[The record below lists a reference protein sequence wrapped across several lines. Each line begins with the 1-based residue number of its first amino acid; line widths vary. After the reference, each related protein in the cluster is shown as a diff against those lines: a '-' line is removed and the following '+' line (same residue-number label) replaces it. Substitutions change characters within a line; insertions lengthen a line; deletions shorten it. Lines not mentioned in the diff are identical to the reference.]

1 MDIRPIRDDDDHAA
15 ALREIERL
23 WGAAAGTPEG
33 DALDVL
39 ATLVERYEEERFK
52 LPDADPVEV
61 ILAYMESRELG
72 RKDLAEVL
80 GSRSRATEVLSHRRA
95 LSIEHIR
102 RLHHAWKIPAD
113 LLIGSGRR
121 GAA

>member
-1 MDIRPIRDDDDHAA
+1 MEIRPIRNDEDHAV

-23 WGAAAGTPEG
+23 WGAEPGTPEG

-39 ATLVERYEEERFK
+39 ATLVDRYEDERFP
-52 LPDADPVEV
+52 LPEADPVEV
-61 ILAYMESRELG
+61 IEAYMENNDLS

-80 GSRSRATEVLSHRRA
+80 GSQSRATEILTHRRS

-102 RLHHAWKIPAD
+102 RLHHAWNIPAE
-113 LLIGSGRR
+113 LLIAESRKAR
-121 GAA
+121 A

>member
-1 MDIRPIRDDDDHAA
+1 MHIRPIRTDADHAV

-23 WGAAAGTPEG
+23 WGAEPGTPEG

-39 ATLVERYEEERFK
+39 ATLVDRYEDERFT
-52 LPDADPVEV
+52 LPEADPVKV
-61 ILAYMESRELG
+61 IEAYMANNGLS

-80 GSRSRATEVLSHRRA
+80 GSQSRATEVLAHRRA

-102 RLHHAWKIPAD
+102 RIHGAWKIPAE
-113 LLIGSGRR
+113 LLIGESRR
-121 GAA
+121 ATA